1 MLYPEL
7 LTISAYD
14 DNKYYIP
21 VVELAEII
29 VGDRNEYPNT
39 SKCKY
44 CNSFLAITDIPSPVS
59 GLGSLSISS
68 SIRKEEQKILR
79 MWKTPT
85 KKYEI
90 YVGVIRCKVKPSHG
104 MIKFHLKK
112 EAQKP
117 FNISNNYTLLNK
129 YMYNFNWFFS
139 R

>member
-1 MLYPEL
+1 LLYPEL

-39 SKCKY
+39 SKHKY

-79 MWKTPT
+79 M
-85 KKYEI
+85 
-90 YVGVIRCKVKPSHG
+90 
-104 MIKFHLKK
+104 
-112 EAQKP
+112 
-117 FNISNNYTLLNK
+117 
-129 YMYNFNWFFS
+129 
-139 R
+139 